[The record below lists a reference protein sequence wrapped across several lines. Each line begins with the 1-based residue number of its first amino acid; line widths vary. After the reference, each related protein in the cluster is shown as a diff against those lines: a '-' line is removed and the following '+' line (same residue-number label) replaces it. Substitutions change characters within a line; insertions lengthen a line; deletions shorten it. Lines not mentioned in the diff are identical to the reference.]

1 VAPVRNISKSP
12 IAVRDKRQPG
22 EPEDVDVEAVKVNPG
37 KTIEVSEDQ
46 ANELVRDYPE
56 HFERA

>member
-1 VAPVRNISKSP
+1 VSSVRNISKAP

-22 EPEDVDVEAVKVNPG
+22 EDEEVDVEAVKVAAG
-37 KTIEVSEDQ
+37 KTIEVSEDK
-46 ANELVRDYPE
+46 ANELIRDYPE